1 VQNIL
6 SNTSR
11 SVEQVTIEPD
21 GKWSQHSKA
30 ASPNNNNSNNHN
42 TSFGSDDEELI
53 EIQDSRVTALK
64 MASTPVPSVGS
75 ARTPPMSSRE
85 ASASATSTHASTSS
99 KRPASQI
106 IDLTLSDDDD
116 DLPVSRPAKRQFTGY
131 GTPQSMP
138 TSRSAPNGLVQHGMV
153 NGRSSLNGS

>member
-1 VQNIL
+1 MQNIL
-6 SNTSR
+6 STTSR

-21 GKWSQHSKA
+21 GRWSQHGKA
-30 ASPNNNNSNNHN
+30 SSPKNND

-53 EIQDSRVTALK
+53 EIKDSRVYALK
-64 MASTPVPSVGS
+64 TASTPVPSVGS
-75 ARTPPMSSRE
+75 TRTPPMSSRE
-85 ASASATSTHASTSS
+85 ASASATSTYASTSS

-116 DLPVSRPAKRQFTGY
+116 DLPVSRPPKRQYTGY
-131 GTPQSMP
+131 STPQSMV
-138 TSRSAPNGLVQHGMV
+138 TARSAPNGAVPHGMI

>member
-6 SNTSR
+6 STTSR

-21 GKWSQHSKA
+21 GRWSQHSKA
-30 ASPNNNNSNNHN
+30 SSPNNNN

-53 EIQDSRVTALK
+53 EIKDSRVSALK
-64 MASTPVPSVGS
+64 TASTPVPYVGS
-75 ARTPPMSSRE
+75 TRTPPMSSRE
-85 ASASATSTHASTSS
+85 ASASAASTHASTSS

-116 DLPVSRPAKRQFTGY
+116 DLPVSRPPKRQFTGY
-131 GTPQSMP
+131 STPQSMLIA
-138 TSRSAPNGLVQHGMV
+138 RSGPNGAVPHDMI

>member
-21 GKWSQHSKA
+21 GRWSQHSKA
-30 ASPNNNNSNNHN
+30 ASPNNNN
-42 TSFGSDDEELI
+42 TSFGSDDDELI
-53 EIQDSRVTALK
+53 EIKDSRISALK

-85 ASASATSTHASTSS
+85 ASASVASTHASTSS

-116 DLPVSRPAKRQFTGY
+116 DLPVSRPTKRQFTGY
-131 GTPQSMP
+131 STPQSMP
-138 TSRSAPNGLVQHGMV
+138 TARSALNGMV
-153 NGRSSLNGS
+153 PDGMINGRNSLNDS